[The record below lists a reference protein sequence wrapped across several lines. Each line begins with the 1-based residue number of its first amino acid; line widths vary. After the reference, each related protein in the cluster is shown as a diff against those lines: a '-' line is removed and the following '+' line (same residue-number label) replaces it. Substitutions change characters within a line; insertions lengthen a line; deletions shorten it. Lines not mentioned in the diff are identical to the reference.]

1 MLVCKNVG
9 WAFLSNKN
17 KKYSKAKMKKIVRQ
31 QNYLRELINSQE
43 NRFLSRLALRCVI
56 RGVLEPLLDKPEEAV
71 VLHRI
76 IDKAGILGLL
86 KRLEFSEIEDID
98 YSDDSENLRE
108 KVWAGTEFLCVLT
121 HRFVAI
127 LIWDNRTES
136 EHTVRYY
143 SIYNSKLQNE
153 ALDIINRN
161 SIFDLRQYQE
171 SFKPDRR
178 DNILLNSSIRRLVEN
193 MDESSKDAVLKYA
206 EIQTYKPE
214 KTDSARAV
222 AHEIKNQLSI
232 CDLYTEIIRKY
243 CKKNDIEADAIENAL
258 NCLNRAVKMASSSLV
273 ALKATDGLNLK
284 PHNLKSIID
293 NAVDLTK
300 VYFECKNI
308 EYNIENDIDKEIL
321 VDENNFIA
329 VLINL
334 VKNAVEAFGENVEDG
349 KYIKIKT
356 EEDGESAIIRIRNNA
371 ERITQPDMIFEEGFT
386 TKKTGSGLGLSIC
399 KKSIEEQ
406 AGLLKLAHSGDDY
419 TEFVIKIGLV

>member
-1 MLVCKNVG
+1 
-9 WAFLSNKN
+9 
-17 KKYSKAKMKKIVRQ
+17 MKKIVRQ
-31 QNYLRELINSQE
+31 QNYLKQLIDAQE
-43 NRFLSRLALRCVI
+43 NHFLSKQTLRCVI
-56 RGVLEPLLDKPEEAV
+56 RGVLEPLLDAPEEAV

-76 IDKAGILGLL
+76 IDKAGMIGLL
-86 KRLEFSEIEDID
+86 KRLEFSEIEDFD
-98 YSDDSENLRE
+98 FSDESENLRE

-127 LIWDNRTES
+127 LIWDNKTDS

-161 SIFDLRQYQE
+161 SILDLRQYQE

-178 DNILLNSSIRRLVEN
+178 DNILMNSSIRRLVEN
-193 MDESSKDAVLKYA
+193 MDEASKDAVLRFA

-243 CKKNDIEADAIENAL
+243 CKKNNIEADTIENAL
-258 NCLNRAVKMASSSLV
+258 NCMARAVKMANNSLV
-273 ALKATDGLNLK
+273 ALKASDSNDIK

-308 EYNIENDIDKEIL
+308 EYKVENDLDKEIL
-321 VDENNFIA
+321 VDENKFIA
-329 VLINL
+329 VLVNL
-334 VKNAVEAFGENVEDG
+334 VKNAVEAFGIEEETAENG
-349 KYIKIKT
+349 KYVKITVEENDGSALIKV
-356 EEDGESAIIRIRNNA
+356 RNNA

-386 TKKTGSGLGLSIC
+386 TKKTGSGLGLNIC
-399 KKSIEEQ
+399 KKTIEEQ

-419 TEFVIKIGLV
+419 TEFVITMGLV

>member
-1 MLVCKNVG
+1 
-9 WAFLSNKN
+9 
-17 KKYSKAKMKKIVRQ
+17 MKKIVRQ
-31 QNYLRELINSQE
+31 QNYLKQLIDAQE
-43 NRFLSRLALRCVI
+43 NHFLSKQTLRCVI
-56 RGVLEPLLDKPEEAV
+56 RGVLEPLLDAPEEAV

-76 IDKAGILGLL
+76 IDKAGMIGLL
-86 KRLEFSEIEDID
+86 KRLEFSEIEDFD
-98 YSDDSENLRE
+98 FSDESENLRE

-127 LIWDNRTES
+127 LIWDNKTES

-161 SIFDLRQYQE
+161 SILDLRQYQE

-178 DNILLNSSIRRLVEN
+178 DNILMNSSIRRLVEN
-193 MDESSKDAVLKYA
+193 MDEASKDAVLRFA

-243 CKKNDIEADAIENAL
+243 CKKNNIEADTIENAL
-258 NCLNRAVKMASSSLV
+258 NCMARAVKMANNSLV
-273 ALKATDGLNLK
+273 ALKASDSNDIK

-308 EYNIENDIDKEIL
+308 EYKVENDLDKEIL
-321 VDENNFIA
+321 VDENKFIA
-329 VLINL
+329 VLVNL
-334 VKNAVEAFGENVEDG
+334 VKNAVEAFGIEDENVENG
-349 KYIKIKT
+349 KYVKITVEENDGSALIKV
-356 EEDGESAIIRIRNNA
+356 RNNA

-386 TKKTGSGLGLSIC
+386 TKKTGSGLGLNIC
-399 KKSIEEQ
+399 KKTIEEQ

-419 TEFVIKIGLV
+419 TEFVITMGLV

>member
-1 MLVCKNVG
+1 
-9 WAFLSNKN
+9 
-17 KKYSKAKMKKIVRQ
+17 MKKIVRQ
-31 QNYLRELINSQE
+31 QNYLKQLIDAQE
-43 NRFLSRLALRCVI
+43 NHFLSKQTLRCVI
-56 RGVLEPLLDKPEEAV
+56 RGVLEPLLDAPEEAV

-76 IDKAGILGLL
+76 IDKAGMIGLL
-86 KRLEFSEIEDID
+86 KRLEFSEIEDFD
-98 YSDDSENLRE
+98 FSDESENLRE

-127 LIWDNRTES
+127 LIWDNKTES

-161 SIFDLRQYQE
+161 SILDLRQYQE

-178 DNILLNSSIRRLVEN
+178 DNILMNSSIRRLVEN
-193 MDESSKDAVLKYA
+193 MDEASKDAVLRFA

-243 CKKNDIEADAIENAL
+243 CKKNNIEADTIENAL
-258 NCLNRAVKMASSSLV
+258 NCMARAVKMANNSLV
-273 ALKATDGLNLK
+273 ALKASNSNDIK

-308 EYNIENDIDKEIL
+308 EYKVENDLDKEIL
-321 VDENNFIA
+321 VDENKFIA
-329 VLINL
+329 VLVNL
-334 VKNAVEAFGENVEDG
+334 VKNAVEAFGIEDENAENG
-349 KYIKIKT
+349 KYVEITVEENDGSALIKV
-356 EEDGESAIIRIRNNA
+356 RNNA

-399 KKSIEEQ
+399 KKTIEEQ

-419 TEFVIKIGLV
+419 TEFVITMGLV

>member
-1 MLVCKNVG
+1 MQNVG
-9 WAFLSNKN
+9 WAFLPNKN

-31 QNYLRELINSQE
+31 QNYLKELIDSQE
-43 NRFLSRLALRCVI
+43 NRFLSRQALRCVI

-127 LIWDNRTES
+127 LIWDNKTES

-206 EIQTYKPE
+206 EIQTYKTE

-243 CKKNDIEADAIENAL
+243 CKKNDIEADTIENAL
-258 NCLNRAVKMASSSLV
+258 NCLNRAVKIASNSLV

-308 EYNIENDIDKEIL
+308 NYEIENNVDKEIL

-334 VKNAVEAFGENVEDG
+334 VKNAVEAFGENVGDG

>member
-1 MLVCKNVG
+1 
-9 WAFLSNKN
+9 
-17 KKYSKAKMKKIVRQ
+17 MKKIVRQ
-31 QNYLRELINSQE
+31 QNYLKQLIDAQE
-43 NRFLSRLALRCVI
+43 NHFLSKQTLRCVI
-56 RGVLEPLLDKPEEAV
+56 RGVLEPLLDAPEEAV

-76 IDKAGILGLL
+76 IDKAGMIGLL
-86 KRLEFSEIEDID
+86 KRLEFSEIEDFD
-98 YSDDSENLRE
+98 FSDESENLRE

-127 LIWDNRTES
+127 LIWDNKTES

-161 SIFDLRQYQE
+161 SILDLRQYQE

-178 DNILLNSSIRRLVEN
+178 DNILMNSSIRRLVEN
-193 MDESSKDAVLKYA
+193 MDEASKDAVLRFA

-214 KTDSARAV
+214 KTDSTRAV

-243 CKKNDIEADAIENAL
+243 CKKNDIEADTIENAL
-258 NCLNRAVKMASSSLV
+258 NCMARAVKMANNSLV
-273 ALKATDGLNLK
+273 ALKASDSNDIK

-308 EYNIENDIDKEIL
+308 EYKVENDLDKEIL
-321 VDENNFIA
+321 VDENKFIA
-329 VLINL
+329 VLVNL
-334 VKNAVEAFGENVEDG
+334 VKNAVEAFGIEEEKAENG
-349 KYIKIKT
+349 KYVKITVEENDGSALIKV
-356 EEDGESAIIRIRNNA
+356 RNNA

-386 TKKTGSGLGLSIC
+386 TKKTGSGLGLNIC
-399 KKSIEEQ
+399 KKTIEEQ

-419 TEFVIKIGLV
+419 TEFVITMGLV

>member
-1 MLVCKNVG
+1 
-9 WAFLSNKN
+9 
-17 KKYSKAKMKKIVRQ
+17 MKKIVRQ
-31 QNYLRELINSQE
+31 QNYLKQLIDAQE
-43 NRFLSRLALRCVI
+43 NHFLSKQTLRCVI
-56 RGVLEPLLDKPEEAV
+56 RGVLEPLLDAPEEAV

-76 IDKAGILGLL
+76 IDKAGMIGLL
-86 KRLEFSEIEDID
+86 KRLEFSEIEDFD
-98 YSDDSENLRE
+98 FSDESENLRE

-127 LIWDNRTES
+127 LIWDNKTES

-161 SIFDLRQYQE
+161 SILDLRQYQE

-178 DNILLNSSIRRLVEN
+178 DNILMNSSIRRLVEN
-193 MDESSKDAVLKYA
+193 MDEASKDAVLRFA

-243 CKKNDIEADAIENAL
+243 CKKNNIEADTIENAL
-258 NCLNRAVKMASSSLV
+258 NCMARAVKMANNSLV
-273 ALKATDGLNLK
+273 ALKASDSNDIK

-308 EYNIENDIDKEIL
+308 EYKVENDLDKEIL
-321 VDENNFIA
+321 VDENKFIA
-329 VLINL
+329 VLVNL
-334 VKNAVEAFGENVEDG
+334 VKNAVEAFGIEEEKAENG
-349 KYIKIKT
+349 KYVKITVEENDGSALIKV
-356 EEDGESAIIRIRNNA
+356 RNNA

-399 KKSIEEQ
+399 KKTIEEQ

-419 TEFVIKIGLV
+419 TEFVITMGLV

>member
-1 MLVCKNVG
+1 
-9 WAFLSNKN
+9 
-17 KKYSKAKMKKIVRQ
+17 MKKIVRQ
-31 QNYLRELINSQE
+31 QNYLKELIDSQE
-43 NRFLSRLALRCVI
+43 NRFLSKQALRCII
-56 RGVLEPLLDKPEEAV
+56 RGVLEPLLDAPEEAV

-76 IDKAGILGLL
+76 IDKSGVLGLL
-86 KRLEFSEIEDID
+86 KRLEFSEIEGFDF
-98 YSDDSENLRE
+98 SDESENLRE

-161 SIFDLRQYQE
+161 SIFDIKQYQE

-193 MDESSKDAVLKYA
+193 MDESSKDAVLRYA

-214 KTDSARAV
+214 KTESNRAI

-243 CKKNDIEADAIENAL
+243 CKKNNIEAETIENAL
-258 NCLNRAVKMASSSLV
+258 NCLNRSVKMASSSLV
-273 ALKATDGLNLK
+273 ALKANDNLDLR

-308 EYNIENDIDKEIL
+308 EYSIENDLDKEIL
-321 VDENNFIA
+321 VDENRFVA
-329 VLINL
+329 ALINL
-334 VKNAVEAFGENVEDG
+334 VKNAVEAFGEDANNDKNGENG
-349 KYIKIKT
+349 KYIKIKV
-356 EEDGESAIIRIRNNA
+356 EEDDNSALIKIRNNA

-386 TKKTGSGLGLSIC
+386 TKRTGSGMGLSIC

>member
-1 MLVCKNVG
+1 
-9 WAFLSNKN
+9 
-17 KKYSKAKMKKIVRQ
+17 MKKIVRQ
-31 QNYLRELINSQE
+31 QNYLKELIDSQE
-43 NRFLSRLALRCVI
+43 NRFLSKQALRCII
-56 RGVLEPLLDKPEEAV
+56 RGVLEPLLDAPEEAV

-76 IDKAGILGLL
+76 IDKSGVLGLL
-86 KRLEFSEIEDID
+86 KRLEFSEIEDFD
-98 YSDDSENLRE
+98 FSDESENLRE

-161 SIFDLRQYQE
+161 SIFDIKQYQE

-193 MDESSKDAVLKYA
+193 MDESSKDAVLRYA

-214 KTDSARAV
+214 KTESNRAI

-243 CKKNDIEADAIENAL
+243 CKKNNIEAETIENAL
-258 NCLNRAVKMASSSLV
+258 NCLNRSVKMASSSLV
-273 ALKATDGLNLK
+273 ALKANDNLDLR

-308 EYNIENDIDKEIL
+308 EYSIENDLDKEIL
-321 VDENNFIA
+321 VDENRFVA
-329 VLINL
+329 ALINL
-334 VKNAVEAFGENVEDG
+334 VKNAVEAFGEDANNDKNGENG
-349 KYIKIKT
+349 KYIKIKV
-356 EEDGESAIIRIRNNA
+356 EEDDNSALIKIRNNA

-386 TKKTGSGLGLSIC
+386 TKRTGSGMGLSIC

>member
-1 MLVCKNVG
+1 
-9 WAFLSNKN
+9 
-17 KKYSKAKMKKIVRQ
+17 MKKIVRQ
-31 QNYLRELINSQE
+31 QNYLKQLIDAQE
-43 NRFLSRLALRCVI
+43 NHFLSKQTLRCVI
-56 RGVLEPLLDKPEEAV
+56 RGVLEPLLDAPEEAV

-76 IDKAGILGLL
+76 IDKAGMIGLL
-86 KRLEFSEIEDID
+86 KRLEFSEIEDFD
-98 YSDDSENLRE
+98 FSDESENLRE

-127 LIWDNRTES
+127 LIWDNKTES

-161 SIFDLRQYQE
+161 SILDLRQYQE

-178 DNILLNSSIRRLVEN
+178 DNILMNSSIRRLVEN
-193 MDESSKDAVLKYA
+193 MDEASKDAVLRFA

-214 KTDSARAV
+214 KTDSTRAV

-243 CKKNDIEADAIENAL
+243 CKKNNIEADTIENAL
-258 NCLNRAVKMASSSLV
+258 NCMARAVKMANNSLV
-273 ALKATDGLNLK
+273 ALKASDSNDIK

-308 EYNIENDIDKEIL
+308 EYKVENDLDKEIL
-321 VDENNFIA
+321 VDENKFIA
-329 VLINL
+329 VLVNL
-334 VKNAVEAFGENVEDG
+334 VKNAVEAFGIED
-349 KYIKIKT
+349 
-356 EEDGESAIIRIRNNA
+356 ENA
-371 ERITQPDMIFEEGFT
+371 ENG
-386 TKKTGSGLGLSIC
+386 K
-399 KKSIEEQ
+399 
-406 AGLLKLAHSGDDY
+406 
-419 TEFVIKIGLV
+419 

>member
-1 MLVCKNVG
+1 MYVG
-9 WAFLSNKN
+9 HFCPTKT

-31 QNYLRELINSQE
+31 QNYLKELINSQE
-43 NRFLSRLALRCVI
+43 NHFLSKQALRCVI

-98 YSDDSENLRE
+98 YSDESENLRE

-127 LIWDNRTES
+127 LIWDNKTES

-232 CDLYTEIIRKY
+232 CDLYTEIIRKF
-243 CKKNDIEADAIENAL
+243 CKKNDIEADTIENAL
-258 NCLNRAVKMASSSLV
+258 NCLNRAVKMASNSLV

-308 EYNIENDIDKEIL
+308 EYNIENDVDKEIL

-334 VKNAVEAFGENVEDG
+334 VKNAVEAFGENVGNG

>member
-1 MLVCKNVG
+1 
-9 WAFLSNKN
+9 
-17 KKYSKAKMKKIVRQ
+17 MKKIVRQ
-31 QNYLRELINSQE
+31 QNYLKQLIDAQE
-43 NRFLSRLALRCVI
+43 NHFLSKQTLRCVI
-56 RGVLEPLLDKPEEAV
+56 RGVLEPLLDAPEEAV

-76 IDKAGILGLL
+76 IDKAGMIGLL
-86 KRLEFSEIEDID
+86 KRLEFSEIEDFD
-98 YSDDSENLRE
+98 FSDESENLRE

-127 LIWDNRTES
+127 LIWDNKTES

-161 SIFDLRQYQE
+161 SILDLRQYQE

-178 DNILLNSSIRRLVEN
+178 DNILMNSSIRRLVEN
-193 MDESSKDAVLKYA
+193 MDEASKDAVLRFA

-243 CKKNDIEADAIENAL
+243 CKKNDIEADTIENAL
-258 NCLNRAVKMASSSLV
+258 NCMARAVKMANNSLV
-273 ALKATDGLNLK
+273 ALKASNSNDIK

-308 EYNIENDIDKEIL
+308 EYKVENDLDKEIL
-321 VDENNFIA
+321 VDENKFIA
-329 VLINL
+329 VLVNL
-334 VKNAVEAFGENVEDG
+334 VKNAVEAFGIEDENAENG
-349 KYIKIKT
+349 KYVKITVEENDGSALIKV
-356 EEDGESAIIRIRNNA
+356 RNNA

-399 KKSIEEQ
+399 KKTIEEQ

-419 TEFVIKIGLV
+419 TEFVITMGLV

>member
-1 MLVCKNVG
+1 
-9 WAFLSNKN
+9 
-17 KKYSKAKMKKIVRQ
+17 MKKIVRQ
-31 QNYLRELINSQE
+31 QNYLKQLIDAQE
-43 NRFLSRLALRCVI
+43 NHFLSKQTLRCVI
-56 RGVLEPLLDKPEEAV
+56 RGVLEPLLDAPEEAV

-76 IDKAGILGLL
+76 IDKAGMIGLL
-86 KRLEFSEIEDID
+86 KRLEFSEIEDFD
-98 YSDDSENLRE
+98 FSDESENLRE

-127 LIWDNRTES
+127 LIWDNKTES

-161 SIFDLRQYQE
+161 SILDLRQYQE

-178 DNILLNSSIRRLVEN
+178 DNILMNSSIRRLVEN
-193 MDESSKDAVLKYA
+193 MDEASKDAVLRFA

-243 CKKNDIEADAIENAL
+243 CKKNDIEADTIENAL
-258 NCLNRAVKMASSSLV
+258 NCMARAVKMANNSLV
-273 ALKATDGLNLK
+273 ALKASDSNDIK

-308 EYNIENDIDKEIL
+308 EYKVENDLDKEIL
-321 VDENNFIA
+321 VDENKFIA
-329 VLINL
+329 VLVNL
-334 VKNAVEAFGENVEDG
+334 VKNAVEAFGIEEEKAENG
-349 KYIKIKT
+349 KYVKITVEENDGSALIKV
-356 EEDGESAIIRIRNNA
+356 RNNA
-371 ERITQPDMIFEEGFT
+371 ERITQSDMIFEEGFT

-399 KKSIEEQ
+399 KKTIEEQ

-419 TEFVIKIGLV
+419 TEFVITMGLV

>member
-1 MLVCKNVG
+1 
-9 WAFLSNKN
+9 
-17 KKYSKAKMKKIVRQ
+17 MKKIVRQ
-31 QNYLRELINSQE
+31 QNYLKQLIDAQE
-43 NRFLSRLALRCVI
+43 NHFLSKQTLRCVI
-56 RGVLEPLLDKPEEAV
+56 RGVLEPLLDAPEEAV

-76 IDKAGILGLL
+76 IDKAGMIGLL
-86 KRLEFSEIEDID
+86 KRLEFSEIEDFD
-98 YSDDSENLRE
+98 FSDESENLRE

-127 LIWDNRTES
+127 LIWDNKTES

-161 SIFDLRQYQE
+161 SILDLRQYQE

-178 DNILLNSSIRRLVEN
+178 DNILMNSSIRRLVEN
-193 MDESSKDAVLKYA
+193 MDEASKDAVLRFA

-243 CKKNDIEADAIENAL
+243 CKKNDIEADTIENAL
-258 NCLNRAVKMASSSLV
+258 NCMARAVKMANNSLV
-273 ALKATDGLNLK
+273 ALKASDSNDIK

-308 EYNIENDIDKEIL
+308 EYKVENDLDKEIL
-321 VDENNFIA
+321 VDENKFIA
-329 VLINL
+329 VLVNL
-334 VKNAVEAFGENVEDG
+334 VKNAVEAFGIEEETAENG
-349 KYIKIKT
+349 KYVKITVEENDGSALIKV
-356 EEDGESAIIRIRNNA
+356 RNNA

-399 KKSIEEQ
+399 KKTIEEQ

-419 TEFVIKIGLV
+419 TEFVITMGLV

>member
-1 MLVCKNVG
+1 
-9 WAFLSNKN
+9 
-17 KKYSKAKMKKIVRQ
+17 MKKIVRQ
-31 QNYLRELINSQE
+31 QNYLKQLIDAQE
-43 NRFLSRLALRCVI
+43 NHFLSKQTLRCVI
-56 RGVLEPLLDKPEEAV
+56 RGVLEPLLDAPEEAV

-76 IDKAGILGLL
+76 IDKAGMIGLL
-86 KRLEFSEIEDID
+86 KRLEFSEIEDFD
-98 YSDDSENLRE
+98 FSDESENLRE

-127 LIWDNRTES
+127 LIWDNKTES

-161 SIFDLRQYQE
+161 SILDLRQYQE

-178 DNILLNSSIRRLVEN
+178 DNILMNSSIRRLVEN
-193 MDESSKDAVLKYA
+193 MDEASKDAVLRFA

-243 CKKNDIEADAIENAL
+243 CKKNNIEADTIENAL
-258 NCLNRAVKMASSSLV
+258 NCMARAVKMANNSLV
-273 ALKATDGLNLK
+273 ALKASDSNDIK

-308 EYNIENDIDKEIL
+308 EYKVENDLDKEIL
-321 VDENNFIA
+321 VDENKFIA
-329 VLINL
+329 VLVNL
-334 VKNAVEAFGENVEDG
+334 VKNAVEAFGIEDENVENG
-349 KYIKIKT
+349 KYVKITVEENDGSALIKV
-356 EEDGESAIIRIRNNA
+356 RNNA

-399 KKSIEEQ
+399 KKTIEEQ

-419 TEFVIKIGLV
+419 TEFVITMGLV

>member
-1 MLVCKNVG
+1 
-9 WAFLSNKN
+9 
-17 KKYSKAKMKKIVRQ
+17 MKKIVRQ
-31 QNYLRELINSQE
+31 QNYLKQLIDAQE
-43 NRFLSRLALRCVI
+43 NHFLSKQTLRCVI
-56 RGVLEPLLDKPEEAV
+56 RGVLEPLLDAPEEAV

-76 IDKAGILGLL
+76 IDKAGMIGLL
-86 KRLEFSEIEDID
+86 KRLEFSEIEDFD
-98 YSDDSENLRE
+98 FSDESENLRE

-127 LIWDNRTES
+127 LIWDNKTDS

-161 SIFDLRQYQE
+161 SILDLRQYQE

-178 DNILLNSSIRRLVEN
+178 DNILMNSSIRRLVEN
-193 MDESSKDAVLKYA
+193 MDEASKDAVLRFA

-214 KTDSARAV
+214 KTDSTRAV

-243 CKKNDIEADAIENAL
+243 CKKNDIEADTIENAL
-258 NCLNRAVKMASSSLV
+258 NCMARAVKMANNSLV
-273 ALKATDGLNLK
+273 ALKASDSNDIK

-308 EYNIENDIDKEIL
+308 EYKVENDLDKKIL
-321 VDENNFIA
+321 VDENKFIA
-329 VLINL
+329 VLVNL
-334 VKNAVEAFGENVEDG
+334 VKNAVEAFGIEDENAENG
-349 KYIKIKT
+349 KYVKITVEENDGSALIKV
-356 EEDGESAIIRIRNNA
+356 RNNA

-399 KKSIEEQ
+399 KKTIEEQ

-419 TEFVIKIGLV
+419 TEFVITMGLV

>member
-1 MLVCKNVG
+1 
-9 WAFLSNKN
+9 
-17 KKYSKAKMKKIVRQ
+17 MKKIVRQ
-31 QNYLRELINSQE
+31 QNYLKQLIDAQE
-43 NRFLSRLALRCVI
+43 NHFLSKQTLRCVI
-56 RGVLEPLLDKPEEAV
+56 RGVLEPLLDAPEEAV

-76 IDKAGILGLL
+76 IDKAGMIGLL
-86 KRLEFSEIEDID
+86 KRLEFSEIEDFD
-98 YSDDSENLRE
+98 FSDESENLRE

-127 LIWDNRTES
+127 LIWDNKTES

-161 SIFDLRQYQE
+161 SILDLRQYQE

-178 DNILLNSSIRRLVEN
+178 DNILMNSSIRRLVEN
-193 MDESSKDAVLKYA
+193 MDEASKDAVLRFA

-214 KTDSARAV
+214 KTDSTRAV

-243 CKKNDIEADAIENAL
+243 CKKNNIEADTIENAL
-258 NCLNRAVKMASSSLV
+258 NCMARAVKMANNSLV
-273 ALKATDGLNLK
+273 ALKASDSNDIK

-308 EYNIENDIDKEIL
+308 EYKVENDLDKEIL
-321 VDENNFIA
+321 VDENKFIA
-329 VLINL
+329 VLVNL
-334 VKNAVEAFGENVEDG
+334 VKNAVEAFGIEEEKAENG
-349 KYIKIKT
+349 KYVKITVEENDGSALIKV
-356 EEDGESAIIRIRNNA
+356 RNNA

-399 KKSIEEQ
+399 KKTIEEQ

-419 TEFVIKIGLV
+419 TEFVITMGLV

>member
-1 MLVCKNVG
+1 
-9 WAFLSNKN
+9 
-17 KKYSKAKMKKIVRQ
+17 MKKIVRQ
-31 QNYLRELINSQE
+31 QNYLKQLIDAQE
-43 NRFLSRLALRCVI
+43 NHFLSKQTLRCVI
-56 RGVLEPLLDKPEEAV
+56 RGVLEPLLDAPEEAV

-76 IDKAGILGLL
+76 IDKAGMIGLL
-86 KRLEFSEIEDID
+86 KRLEFSEIEDFD
-98 YSDDSENLRE
+98 FSDESENLRE

-127 LIWDNRTES
+127 LIWDNKTES

-161 SIFDLRQYQE
+161 SILDLRQYQE

-178 DNILLNSSIRRLVEN
+178 DNILMNSSIRRLVEN
-193 MDESSKDAVLKYA
+193 MDEASKDAVLRFA

-243 CKKNDIEADAIENAL
+243 CKKNDIEADTIENAL
-258 NCLNRAVKMASSSLV
+258 NCMARAVKMANNSLV
-273 ALKATDGLNLK
+273 ALKASDSNDIK

-308 EYNIENDIDKEIL
+308 EYKVENDLDKEIL
-321 VDENNFIA
+321 VDENKFIA
-329 VLINL
+329 VLVNL
-334 VKNAVEAFGENVEDG
+334 VKNAVEAFGIEDENAENG
-349 KYIKIKT
+349 KYVEITVEENDGSALIKV
-356 EEDGESAIIRIRNNA
+356 RNNA

-399 KKSIEEQ
+399 KKTIEEQ

-419 TEFVIKIGLV
+419 TEFVITMGLV

>member
-1 MLVCKNVG
+1 
-9 WAFLSNKN
+9 
-17 KKYSKAKMKKIVRQ
+17 MKKIVRQ
-31 QNYLRELINSQE
+31 QNYLKQLIDAQE
-43 NRFLSRLALRCVI
+43 NHFLSKQTLRCVI
-56 RGVLEPLLDKPEEAV
+56 RGVLEPLLDAPEEAV

-76 IDKAGILGLL
+76 IDKAGMIGLL
-86 KRLEFSEIEDID
+86 KRLEFSEIEDFD
-98 YSDDSENLRE
+98 FSDESENLRE

-127 LIWDNRTES
+127 LIWDNKTDS

-161 SIFDLRQYQE
+161 SILDLRQYQE

-178 DNILLNSSIRRLVEN
+178 DNILMNSSIRRLVEN
-193 MDESSKDAVLKYA
+193 MDEASKDAVLRFA

-214 KTDSARAV
+214 KTDSTRAV

-243 CKKNDIEADAIENAL
+243 CKKNDIEADTIENAL
-258 NCLNRAVKMASSSLV
+258 NCMARAVKMANNSLV
-273 ALKATDGLNLK
+273 ALKASDSNDIK

-308 EYNIENDIDKEIL
+308 EYKVENDLDKEIL
-321 VDENNFIA
+321 VDENKFIA
-329 VLINL
+329 VLVNL
-334 VKNAVEAFGENVEDG
+334 VKNAVEAFGIEDENAENG
-349 KYIKIKT
+349 KYVKITVEENDGSALIKV
-356 EEDGESAIIRIRNNA
+356 RNNA

-399 KKSIEEQ
+399 KKTIEEQ

-419 TEFVIKIGLV
+419 TEFVITMGLV

>member
-1 MLVCKNVG
+1 
-9 WAFLSNKN
+9 
-17 KKYSKAKMKKIVRQ
+17 MKKIVRQ
-31 QNYLRELINSQE
+31 QNYLKELINSQE
-43 NRFLSRLALRCVI
+43 NHFLSKQALRCVI

-127 LIWDNRTES
+127 LIWDNKTES

-206 EIQTYKPE
+206 EIQTYKTE

-243 CKKNDIEADAIENAL
+243 CKKNDIEADTIENAL
-258 NCLNRAVKMASSSLV
+258 NCLNRAVKMASNSLV
-273 ALKATDGLNLK
+273 ALKATESLDLK
-284 PHNLKSIID
+284 QHNLKSIID

-308 EYNIENDIDKEIL
+308 NYEIENNVDKEIL

-334 VKNAVEAFGENVEDG
+334 VKNAVEAFGENVGDG